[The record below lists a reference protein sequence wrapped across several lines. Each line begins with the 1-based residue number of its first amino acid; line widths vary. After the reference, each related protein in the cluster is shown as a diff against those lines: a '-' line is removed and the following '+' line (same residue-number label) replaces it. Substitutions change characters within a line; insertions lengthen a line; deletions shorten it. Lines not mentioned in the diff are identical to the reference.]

1 MNEGIEGAAT
11 WLVVGLGNP
20 GRKYEGTYHNMGRI
34 AAVELAR
41 GREGFDGRW
50 AEKFKGELC
59 RVDVGDARVF
69 VLLPETYMNL
79 SGEAVTKAAGM
90 YKIPVRSII
99 VVHDDLDLEP
109 GEVRVKDGGGA
120 GGHRGLESCVLS
132 MGSAD
137 FLRVRIGIGRHELM
151 DSSDYVLS
159 RISEEHMEAMR
170 EAAKKAGTAIEMIIK
185 KGTQHTMNRFNR
197 RKKKKKTG
205 TQEGGEE
212 EDSGGGGTDGTA
224 LE

>member
-1 MNEGIEGAAT
+1 MDDSHT

-34 AAVELAR
+34 AAVGFAR
-41 GREGFDGRW
+41 GLDGFDGRW
-50 AEKFKGELC
+50 TEKFKGELC

-90 YKIPVRSII
+90 YKIPVKSII

-120 GGHRGLESCVLS
+120 GGHRGLESCVLTT
-132 MGSAD
+132 GSAD

-151 DSSDYVLS
+151 DPSDYVLS
-159 RISEEHMEAMR
+159 RISEEHADALR
-170 EAAKKAGTAIEMIIK
+170 DAVDKAGTAIEMIIK
-185 KGTQHTMNRFNR
+185 KGTQHAMNRFNR
-197 RKKKKKTG
+197 RRKKKKTG

-212 EDSGGGGTDGTA
+212 DSGGGGTDGA
-224 LE
+224 APE